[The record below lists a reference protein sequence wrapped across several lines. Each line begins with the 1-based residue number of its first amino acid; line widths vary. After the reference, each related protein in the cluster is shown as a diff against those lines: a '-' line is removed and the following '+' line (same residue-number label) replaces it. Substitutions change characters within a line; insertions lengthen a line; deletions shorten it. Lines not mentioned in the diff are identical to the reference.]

1 MGWVI
6 SILVLFAII
15 IIAAIVSE
23 KNEIAAIVS
32 EKNEQEKIA
41 LMTPDQKQKYL
52 EKKQSLLAEA
62 TQRNQEILYGSIN
75 AAMMCP
81 HCQTNGKIRTK
92 HITQKKGISGGKA
105 VATVLTGGLSLI
117 AVGLS
122 RKEGATQAH
131 CDNCNNTWLF

>member
-1 MGWVI
+1 MLGWVVFI
-6 SILVLFAII
+6 FII
-15 IIAAIVSE
+15 GLIVAFNAKE
-23 KNEIAAIVS
+23 
-32 EKNEQEKIA
+32 
-41 LMTPDQKQKYL
+41 
-52 EKKQSLLAEA
+52 EKKRKERVRISLLPPEE
-62 TQRNQEILYGSIN
+62 QRHYLDEKQREQDERSAHLAAQKREGEYGLIN
-75 AAMMCP
+75 KTMMCP

-105 VATVLTGGLSLI
+105 VATILTGGLSLI